1 MEGFLQIRIP
11 PWMRRLLTRL
21 VAIVPAAV
29 VAAVLGNAAVGKL
42 LIISQ
47 VIISLTLT
55 FAVVPLVL
63 FTNDTKKMKE
73 FANPLWVKVLGWVVA
88 LVIFGLNVYLVIESI
103 VTNQFGSATNA

>member
-73 FANPLWVKVLGWVVA
+73 FANPFWVKALGWVVA
-88 LVIFGLNVYLVIESI
+88 LVIFGLDVYLVIESI